1 MRRLPKIEASIRGI
15 SMEKDMLSLPSDQLD
30 KEWIDLILMAFE
42 IGLDI
47 QEIRQYLQQHHL

>member
-1 MRRLPKIEASIRGI
+1 
-15 SMEKDMLSLPSDQLD
+15 MEKDMLSLPSDQLD